1 MGMNEVPNTPTK
13 RRRKRVNRDGLPMVA
28 YLRVSTRGQVA
39 SGLGL
44 DDQVAAITAWAT
56 GQVVTIAGTHQDG
69 ATRAAGSAAKRT
81 GLQAALVEVREGR
94 AAGLVASKIDRL
106 GSGSDVVALAEEAKR
121 DGWRLAV
128 LDVGLDTATPAGM
141 LVLGVLASVAAFERE
156 RIGERN
162 RAWKHQARVRG
173 TSRGAHAADRGLAD
187 RIITLRSEPMT
198 YRAIAAVLIAEGAKT
213 PRGGTWYPASV
224 RSIERTRALEIAA
237 QASTP

>member
-1 MGMNEVPNTPTK
+1 MSAPTSTPIK
-13 RRRKRVNRDGLPMVA
+13 RRRRRISRDGLPLVA

-44 DDQVAAITAWAT
+44 DDQVAAISAWAT
-56 GQVVTIAGTHQDG
+56 GQGVEIAATHQDG
-69 ATRAAGSAAKRT
+69 SSRAAGSAAKRA
-81 GLQAALVEVREGR
+81 GYQAALADVRECR

-121 DGWRLAV
+121 DGWRLVV

-162 RAWKHQARVRG
+162 RAWKGQARVRG
-173 TSRGAHAADRGLAD
+173 THRGAHAADRALAD
-187 RIITLRSEPMT
+187 RIIAMRDDGMT
-198 YRAIAAVLIAEGAKT
+198 YRAVAAALAVEGVEK
-213 PRGGTWYPASV
+213 PRGGTTWHPANV
-224 RSIERTRALEIAA
+224 RSIERTRTAEIEA
-237 QASTP
+237 QAAA